1 MPEPARAETSQRV
14 PTADAAAHSPP
25 SVTPRVYVTVMGMA
39 VTVEDQHERAESWTD
54 QEIEAVLNAMETAA
68 PGSRAEFMGGSY
80 SLNRPRAHHQRSIGR
95 LYMAL
100 MQSIPHHL
108 EALVEVRVHHGR
120 TWIVPDIIVVP
131 KTMLEDDL
139 SIVDAADVVLLIEIL
154 SPSTRVK
161 DAGPKKEFCR
171 GHGIDYCMVEPG
183 DPWGEVTVHDFGDG
197 GLEVPETE

>member
-1 MPEPARAETSQRV
+1 MPW
-14 PTADAAAHSPP
+14 AHIPL

-39 VTVEDQHERAESWTD
+39 VTVEDQHESAESWTD

-68 PGSRAEFMGGSY
+68 PGSRAEFIGGSY

-108 EALVEVRVHHGR
+108 EALVEVRVHHGQ
-120 TWIVPDIIVVP
+120 TWIVPDIIVVA
-131 KTMLEDDL
+131 KTVLEDDAV
-139 SIVDAADVVLLIEIL
+139 IVDAGDVLLLVEIL
-154 SPSTRVK
+154 SPSTRAK

-171 GHGIDYCMVEPG
+171 EYGIDYWMVEPA
-183 DPWGEVTVHDFGDG
+183 DPWGEVTVHDFGDS
-197 GLEVPETE
+197 GLDVPDTE